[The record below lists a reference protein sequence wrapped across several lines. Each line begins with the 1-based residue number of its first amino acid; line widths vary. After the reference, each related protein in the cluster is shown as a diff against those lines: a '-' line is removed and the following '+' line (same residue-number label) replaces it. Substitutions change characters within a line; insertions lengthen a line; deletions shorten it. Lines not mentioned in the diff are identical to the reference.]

1 VQCARNSLS
10 QWPTRAT
17 SAANLR
23 KSRHNSASEIF
34 SCNIRDLLA
43 EGEELGSNLLRV
55 DERTPRAH
63 IAVIPGE
70 VTTHTHREVS
80 AEPDGAVAVPS
91 GSDRADFVFLTKNQ
105 LGPRYPN
112 VSLAGLPE
120 RGGAGLVVAGGVTSR
135 PPKKPSSMPASAAV
149 TAYLSLLPQ
158 PIACCSPLLRITTA
172 MSRPDPGM
180 ARLMIPMA
188 SQAASRRG
196 ARRYSNNSTAPP
208 MASAMGSTTM
218 S

>member
-1 VQCARNSLS
+1 V
-10 QWPTRAT
+10 
-17 SAANLR
+17 
-23 KSRHNSASEIF
+23 
-34 SCNIRDLLA
+34 A

-55 DERTPRAH
+55 DERTPRAQ

-70 VTTHTHREVS
+70 GAAAHLTHDRYTHTHREVS
-80 AEPDGAVAVPS
+80 AEPDGAAAVPS
-91 GSDRADFVFLTKNQ
+91 GSDRADFVFLTKDQ

-149 TAYLSLLPQ
+149 TAYLSLLPR

-208 MASAMGSTTM
+208 MASAMSGTTM